1 MKLAL
6 LADLHAN
13 LEGVE
18 ACLAHA
24 RELGADRYA
33 FVGDL
38 VGYGGDPAAVL
49 ELVAAHLARGAVAVR
64 GNHDA
69 AVVDAGADTMNKAA
83 EAAVDW
89 TRRQLG
95 EAQRALL
102 AGLPLTAR
110 VGEEVLLVHASADR
124 PADWTYVS
132 DPLRAEQSLAAAR
145 TTYVF
150 SGHVHEQALYY
161 QGAGGRLHHFKPVP
175 GVAIPVPARRRW
187 LAVVGSAGQP
197 RDGTTAAAWALFDDG
212 ARTLTFHRVPY
223 QWARAAARIRE
234 AGLPEALARR
244 LERGE

>member
-1 MKLAL
+1 VKLAL
-6 LADLHAN
+6 LADIHAN
-13 LEGVE
+13 LEGLE

-24 RELGADRYA
+24 REHGAEQYA

-49 ELVAAHLARGAVAVR
+49 EVVRGYLAGGALAVR

-69 AVVDAGADTMNKAA
+69 AVAEAGGDTMNKAA

-89 TRRQLG
+89 TRRQLDAG
-95 EAQRALL
+95 QRELL
-102 AGLPLTAR
+102 AGLPLLAR
-110 VGEEVLLVHASADR
+110 RGEEVCLVHASADK

-132 DPLRAEQSLAAAR
+132 DTLRAEQSLAAAR
-145 TTYVF
+145 ATYVF

-161 QGAGGRLHHFKPVP
+161 QGAGGRLHHFKPVA
-175 GVAIPVPARRRW
+175 GVAIPVPARRKW

-197 RDGTTAAAWALFDDG
+197 RDGTTAAAYALFDDG

-223 QWARAAARIRE
+223 QWAKAAARIRA
-234 AGLPEALARR
+234 AGLPEALALR
-244 LERGE
+244 LERGA